1 MGKRPTDFNMEIGLV
16 KQQLEEVTGQVGELV
31 TLLGGSE
38 IGPTKT
44 KGLVALVHELSDG
57 LNSLM
62 SQFAHAEKWRI
73 QFKEAE
79 ADRAQRQEK
88 KRQLAEEREYQ
99 AQQESAK
106 NLRELE
112 HQKKITRNRTIL
124 AAIMAVAGFLAKELF
139 EHYFGK

>member
-1 MGKRPTDFNMEIGLV
+1 MDVIVIKE
-16 KQQLEEVTGQVGELV
+16 QLEDVKTQVGEVV

-57 LNSLM
+57 LNTLM
-62 SQFAHAEKWRI
+62 SQFAHAEKWRV

-79 ADRAQRQEK
+79 ADRQTRQEK

-112 HQKKITRNRTIL
+112 HQKKLTRNRTIL
-124 AAIMAVAGFLAKELF
+124 AAIMAVAGFLAKEIF
-139 EHYFGK
+139 EHYFK